1 MRLFGRGRRSG
12 ACDSELA
19 PGAAAGDHALAPTEA
34 GGAPPPPEGSYV
46 TDGASLYRVAHAM
59 RDPRDGELIIELED
73 CRTLELILC
82 SASVVADLRLCTV
95 TPTAG

>member
-1 MRLFGRGRRSG
+1 MRLFGRSRRAVAG
-12 ACDSELA
+12 EPRPEHA
-19 PGAAAGDHALAPTEA
+19 PGAGEENLAREQA
-34 GGAPPPPEGSYV
+34 DCAPLPPEGSYV

-95 TPTAG
+95 TPTGG